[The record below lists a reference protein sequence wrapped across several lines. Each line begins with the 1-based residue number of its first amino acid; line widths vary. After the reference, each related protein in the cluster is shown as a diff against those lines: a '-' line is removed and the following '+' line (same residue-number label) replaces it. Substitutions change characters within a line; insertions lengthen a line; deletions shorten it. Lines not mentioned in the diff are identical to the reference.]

1 MDVDNDASVQTAIAA
16 IQARQGPVDV
26 LVNNAGIERFGS
38 IEETSIQEFR
48 AVMETNYFGALRC
61 IQSVVPSM
69 RERRSGTIVNVS
81 SVAGTFSHPPGTPY
95 CASKWALEALTEGL
109 AGEMK
114 AFGVHVALIEPGI
127 IATDMAQRISA
138 LGGSAYPQTA
148 RVAALFQT
156 ALSNAPVPPS
166 LVAQKVLDVVQ
177 SGTWQ
182 LRHPVGPDAEP
193 LIGWRKSM
201 TDEQWIDLHSAD
213 DETFQRLMGQPAAG
227 GPKLA
232 GQ

>member
-1 MDVDNDASVQTAIAA
+1 MRNPFAAPMLSDVAVQQNLTISVTAMDVDNDASVQTAIAA

-114 AFGVHVALIEPGI
+114 AFRVHVALIEPGI
-127 IATDMAQRISA
+127 IATDMAQRINA
-138 LGGSAYPQTA
+138 WNTEA
-148 RVAALFQT
+148 RMRETTDCASEIAVWISCWKTDRNELT
-156 ALSNAPVPPS
+156 SRD
-166 LVAQKVLDVVQ
+166 LVAEVC
-177 SGTWQ
+177 
-182 LRHPVGPDAEP
+182 LRR
-193 LIGWRKSM
+193 I
-201 TDEQWIDLHSAD
+201 
-213 DETFQRLMGQPAAG
+213 AAG
-227 GPKLA
+227 TGDLGLVRKQASAVSSLRPA
-232 GQ
+232 R